1 METKEKKQPPRER
14 TRSRSRAQ
22 QDVVY
27 TQPKPFNRK
36 RFLLRLATVAAV
48 VLALLFGLSIFFQV
62 DYEKIEVSGAEKYS
76 AATVVESSGITD
88 GENLITLSKARV
100 GSNIMAALPY
110 VNSVRVGIRLPDT
123 VIIQIEELDVAYAVQ
138 DQNDSWWLMNASGR
152 VIDTC
157 KAADA
162 EDYTQ
167 ILGVKLSA
175 PAVGADAVAYE
186 QLPEPDETGATVPV
200 TVYASERLQAAV
212 SVIGYLEEAELI
224 GTISSV
230 DVSKLGDIELWYGT
244 RFQMLLGDTNNLHKK
259 VDALAQTVKQLDEYD
274 TGVLDASFTYWPD
287 QVGYSQFD

>member
-167 ILGVKLSA
+167 ILGVQLSA

-200 TVYASERLQAAV
+200 TVYASERLQAAI
-212 SVIGYLEEAELI
+212 SIIGFLEKAELI